1 MGELR
6 RISLWQKNEGGSLKE
21 LVKSFS
27 NIPGFS
33 TNNEDFLSTSFDP
46 VMYLSKMMTRY
57 CTSLRWHWLS

>member
-6 RISLWQKNEGGSLKE
+6 RISLWQKNEGENLKG

-46 VMYLSKMMTRY
+46 VMQ
-57 CTSLRWHWLS
+57 SL